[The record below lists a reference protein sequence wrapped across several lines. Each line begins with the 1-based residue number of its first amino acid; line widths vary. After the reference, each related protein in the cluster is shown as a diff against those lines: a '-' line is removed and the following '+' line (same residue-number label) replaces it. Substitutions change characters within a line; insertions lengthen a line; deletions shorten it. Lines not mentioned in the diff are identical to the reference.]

1 MLNHKNKEHKTGP
14 LGKETKAQVLYK
26 FFFINLRKS
35 SKNYD
40 EQKQKIY
47 RNFAKRPLGVVSY
60 TLVNKYVIEFI
71 NILYIFFLVIFNKI
85 F

>member
-14 LGKETKAQVLYK
+14 LGKEKKAQVLK
-26 FFFINLRKS
+26 KNIFINLRKS

-47 RNFAKRPLGVVSY
+47 RNFAKRPFVL
-60 TLVNKYVIEFI
+60 
-71 NILYIFFLVIFNKI
+71 
-85 F
+85 